1 MTQTDE
7 NTSSSPPIITTR
19 PATRAVA
26 AALGFILAFTLTLG
40 GGWAYKTIT
49 AAKAD
54 WPGTVTSADL
64 SRWMADATPSITV
77 SDDDVETLTGAACK
91 EYTNPDDD
99 TTTVADA
106 VGNAIK
112 DNGLNI
118 TTDVSDEERDTIISA
133 MALTYRC
140 PSYIGREFK

>member
-1 MTQTDE
+1 
-7 NTSSSPPIITTR
+7 
-19 PATRAVA
+19 
-26 AALGFILAFTLTLG
+26 
-40 GGWAYKTIT
+40 
-49 AAKAD
+49 
-54 WPGTVTSADL
+54 
-64 SRWMADATPSITV
+64 MADATPSITV

-91 EYTNPDDD
+91 EYTNSGDD